1 MLKTLEE
8 EKEYENSPSSNS
20 HIKWDESTLN
30 ENDTL
35 TQNSPY
41 VQNNETLQ
49 EESLLNESFEEEL
62 SP

>member
-20 HIKWDESTLN
+20 HIKRDESILN

-41 VQNNETLQ
+41 VQNNETL
-49 EESLLNESFEEEL
+49 
-62 SP
+62 